1 MTMDDLR
8 ARREQGGFSLIE
20 LMIVVAI
27 MMVISAMA
35 MPTIMNSIDDI
46 RMRGAMRDVIGL
58 MQTARQRAIKDNAYY
73 QLAMANQVAYVDLN
87 NDGAFESG
95 GVGANPQPEPAVE
108 IPRSVVLGN
117 AGAPAWAPSTTLGP
131 NFNPTLNVP
140 PAFNNRGL
148 PCIVGGGNCVTR
160 TGGMVPGLPGA
171 NVAFQFYFSQ
181 TRVFGPQGWAAIT
194 VTPAGRMK
202 AWYYEPRTGRWN
214 E

>member
-1 MTMDDLR
+1 MTIDSQR
-8 ARREQGGFSLIE
+8 PRRRQGGFTLIE
-20 LMIVVAI
+20 LLIVIAI
-27 MMVISAMA
+27 MLVISAMA
-35 MPTIMNSIDDI
+35 MPNIMNSIDDI
-46 RMRGAMRDVIGL
+46 RIRGTMRDIIGL
-58 MQTARQRAIKDNAYY
+58 MQTARQRAIKDNNYY
-73 QLAMANQVAYVDLN
+73 QLAITPDNRTAFVDLN
-87 NDGAFESG
+87 GDGVLTSG
-95 GVGANPQPEPAVE
+95 GVNSEPAVQ
-108 IPRSVVLGN
+108 IPVSILLGN
-117 AGAPAWAPSTTLGP
+117 AGAPVWAPSTTLGP
-131 NFNPTLNVP
+131 NFNPTMNVP

-181 TRVFGPQGWAAIT
+181 TRTFGPQGWAAVT